1 MTWREAADAAW
12 FGPVVSAARRAVNE
26 AALAILPS
34 RCVGCSSD
42 AGPLCV
48 ECGSDLGR
56 ALLHPSEVD
65 DLRELDVLAPQHRA
79 PVVAAAAYSGVV
91 SNALLA
97 AKTRGGLGLIRRFGP
112 AVDRA
117 WKLMRSATERG
128 PVAVVPV
135 PSKAASVRARGFSP
149 VEELLRVSGVQPVMN
164 FLKVRTLTSWG
175 LTRQGPQK
183 SRGRSGRSA
192 AVKGQFTIDQGALQ
206 NTKRRDRL
214 GRIPRRVVL
223 FDDVMTTGS
232 TLAEAAR
239 TLRSHGFT
247 VVGAFC
253 VAWVRPPGGTATVSA
268 STVSASE
275 EAENKPPA

>member
-1 MTWREAADAAW
+1 MTWREVADAAW
-12 FGPVVSAARRAVNE
+12 FGPVVSAARNALNE

-56 ALLHPSEVD
+56 ALLHPSVVD
-65 DLRELDVLAPQHRA
+65 DLRELDVLAPQRRA
-79 PVVAAAAYSGVV
+79 PVVAAAPYSGVV

-117 WKLMRSATERG
+117 WKLMRSVTACG

-135 PSKAASVRARGFSP
+135 PSKASSVRARGFSP
-149 VEELLRVSGVQPVMN
+149 VEELLRVSEVQPVMN
-164 FLKVRTLTSWG
+164 FLRVRTLTSWG

-183 SRGRSGRSA
+183 SRGRRGRNA
-192 AVKGQFTIDQGALQ
+192 AVRGQFAIDQGGLRNA
-206 NTKRRDRL
+206 KRRDRH

-223 FDDVMTTGS
+223 FDDVVTTGS

-239 TLRSHGFT
+239 TLRAHGFS
-247 VVGAFC
+247 VVGALC
-253 VAWVRPPGGTATVSA
+253 VAWVRPPGGTATVN
-268 STVSASE
+268 ASE
-275 EAENKPPA
+275 ETENKPPA

>member
-1 MTWREAADAAW
+1 MREAADAAW
-12 FGPVVSAARRAVNE
+12 FSPVVSSVRRAVNE

-56 ALLHPSEVD
+56 ALLRPSVVD

-79 PVVAAAAYSGVV
+79 PVVAAALYSGVV

-97 AKTRGGLGLIRRFGP
+97 AKTRGGLGLMRRFGP

-117 WKLMRSATERG
+117 WKLMRSVTERG
-128 PVAVVPV
+128 PAAVVPV
-135 PSKAASVRARGFSP
+135 PSKASSVRARGFSP
-149 VEELLRVSGVQPVMN
+149 VEELLRESEVQPVMN
-164 FLKVRTLTSWG
+164 FLRVRTLTSWG
-175 LTRQGPQK
+175 FTRQGPQK

-192 AVKGQFTIDQGALQ
+192 AVRRQFAIDHGALK
-206 NTKRRDRL
+206 NAKRRDRL

-239 TLRSHGFT
+239 TLRAHGFT

-253 VAWVRPPGGTATVSA
+253 VAWVRPPGGTAA
-268 STVSASE
+268 VSASE
-275 EAENKPPA
+275 ETENKPPA